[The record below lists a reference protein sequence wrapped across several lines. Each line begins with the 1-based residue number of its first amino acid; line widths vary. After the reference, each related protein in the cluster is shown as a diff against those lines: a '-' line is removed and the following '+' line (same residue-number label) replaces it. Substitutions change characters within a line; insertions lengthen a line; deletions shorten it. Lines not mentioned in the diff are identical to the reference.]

1 MTQNMAPV
9 GWAMGADLYT
19 GWPGF
24 STSSSDKKVERSLKK
39 GIRTQEHVRMA
50 FGSKRSHDEV
60 FRRRVLNAYLDT
72 KFWQNEDRGKL
83 VRKLN
88 RLECHP
94 TITSSAT
101 PETCLTIQYP
111 QFRETFAAVRNAW
124 DLPDSTVLPP
134 RKKPSETAGAE
145 DDTAT
150 PTMPE
155 HAHGGG
161 AETPAFDLHK
171 FPGVPKTVP
180 ESLHRR
186 SLSISTASTSTGSD
200 LSSPATRHAAMLS
213 VLDIHRALAE
223 TSLDGGPEEEVL
235 PEEEGEESDDVGE
248 FDSED
253 DQPPPS
259 LVSDK
264 RSSMHTS
271 APASVY
277 LGSASN
283 LSTLTVTGATV
294 VTTTVS
300 VRSSVSAPSSPPS
313 GTTTPP
319 PPSSLQAPL
328 ALRDAAAAATGAT
341 VDAKHLSALGFAL
354 DSRPRRA
361 SLRPL
366 GKRLVVHRITHSP
379 REEVAVSGEGDP
391 MLSPRLPSTPESA
404 REARERERADRED
417 QWRRVKD
424 ENAAATAERTP
435 RPPSWLKDD

>member
-1 MTQNMAPV
+1 M
-9 GWAMGADLYT
+9 
-19 GWPGF
+19 
-24 STSSSDKKVERSLKK
+24 
-39 GIRTQEHVRMA
+39 
-50 FGSKRSHDEV
+50 
-60 FRRRVLNAYLDT
+60 
-72 KFWQNEDRGKL
+72 
-83 VRKLN
+83 
-88 RLECHP
+88 
-94 TITSSAT
+94 
-101 PETCLTIQYP
+101 
-111 QFRETFAAVRNAW
+111 
-124 DLPDSTVLPP
+124 LPP
-134 RKKPSETAGAE
+134 RKKPSETAAAE

-155 HAHGGG
+155 HERGSG

-171 FPGVPKTVP
+171 FPGVPSTIPP

-200 LSSPATRHAAMLS
+200 FSSPATRHAAMLS

-223 TSLDGGPEEEVL
+223 TSLDGGADEEVL
-235 PEEEGEESDDVGE
+235 PEEEEEEEESDVGE

-253 DQPPPS
+253 DRPPPS

-313 GTTTPP
+313 GTSTPHLQ
-319 PPSSLQAPL
+319 PS
-328 ALRDAAAAATGAT
+328 ALRDAAAAATGAA

-379 REEVAVSGEGDP
+379 REEVAVSGDGDP
-391 MLSPRLPSTPESA
+391 MLSPRLPSTPESE
-404 REARERERADRED
+404 REARDRERADRED